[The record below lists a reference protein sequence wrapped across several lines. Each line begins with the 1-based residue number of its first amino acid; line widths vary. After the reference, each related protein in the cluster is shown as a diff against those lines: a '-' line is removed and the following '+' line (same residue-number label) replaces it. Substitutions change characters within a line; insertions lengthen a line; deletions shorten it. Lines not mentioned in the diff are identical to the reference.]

1 MASTDSGPNAPAALP
16 ASLPIGRVAERTG
29 LATSAIRFYEDQ
41 GLVRSTR
48 NAAGHR
54 RFERSA
60 IRRLSFILI
69 AQRLGYSLD
78 EIRRQLERLPHD
90 SAPSDAEW
98 QEMAAAFGRE
108 LDERI
113 AGLTRLRQK
122 LDGCIGCGCLSLERC
137 AIWNAEDH
145 AAGRGS
151 GPRFLIDPD

>member
-1 MASTDSGPNAPAALP
+1 MSSSIDLH

-48 NAAGHR
+48 NSAGHR

-60 IRRLSFILI
+60 IRRLSFILT

-78 EIRRQLERLPHD
+78 DIKRQLDRLPHD
-90 SAPSDAEW
+90 AAPTDEEW
-98 QEMAAAFGRE
+98 QQMAEAFGRE

-113 AGLTRLRQK
+113 AGLQRLRDK

-137 AIWNAEDH
+137 AIWNADDH
-145 AAGRGS
+145 AATRGA
-151 GPRFLIDPD
+151 GPRFLVEPDQEATHD

>member
-1 MASTDSGPNAPAALP
+1 MDLH

-41 GLVRSTR
+41 GLVRSSR

-54 RFERSA
+54 RFERST
-60 IRRLSFILI
+60 IRRLSFILT

-78 EIRRQLERLPHD
+78 EIRLQLDRLPHD
-90 SAPSDAEW
+90 AAPTDAEW
-98 QEMAAAFGRE
+98 EHMAESFGRE

-113 AGLTRLRQK
+113 ASLQRLREK

-145 AAGRGS
+145 VASRGA
-151 GPRFLIDPD
+151 GPRFLIDPE